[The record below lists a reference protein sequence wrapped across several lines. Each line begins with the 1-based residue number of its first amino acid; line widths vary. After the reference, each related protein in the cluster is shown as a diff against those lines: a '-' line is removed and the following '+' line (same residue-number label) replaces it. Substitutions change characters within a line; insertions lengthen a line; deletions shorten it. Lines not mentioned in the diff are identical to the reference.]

1 MVAVYVI
8 IALVFIVCGVW
19 FDFILMGEAVTVFPW
34 LISPICIVAMYIAIR
49 MLRIR
54 GKLQLNT
61 VLIMLAAGG
70 TIKLLVLMQIQPP
83 NVWAGDDM
91 GFVRGLA
98 AYLPQLFNI
107 LIAYFTATLSDK
119 EYMKKMA
126 KAAEEATSIL
136 NKQIQPLNEVA
147 LRVQQINELSLPAER
162 VTSLFSHMSRPDLRE
177 SYLKQKREKDKKILW
192 DINAACRKARM
203 SLETEGQTL
212 FELELKLENIKWKKR
227 VQIGSFVVQNL
238 KLKDYTWVMAELKKL
253 QKEAEEDRREK
264 EQGD

>member
-61 VLIMLAAGG
+61 VLIMLAVGG

-136 NKQIQPLNEVA
+136 NEQIQPLEEFPSI
-147 LRVQQINELSLPAER
+147 LCINLLTLVWNHSILNKCQ
-162 VTSLFSHMSRPDLRE
+162 V
-177 SYLKQKREKDKKILW
+177 KILSMND
-192 DINAACRKARM
+192 DIGRNYKTFRCMFKGEIFAGM
-203 SLETEGQTL
+203 Y
-212 FELELKLENIKWKKR
+212 N
-227 VQIGSFVVQNL
+227 
-238 KLKDYTWVMAELKKL
+238 
-253 QKEAEEDRREK
+253 
-264 EQGD
+264 